1 MNQYIEFAGNHMF
14 LVGAFIMLSILLI
27 QDFISGGTGK
37 DSVDAKGATDLINN
51 ENALVIDVRPGADF
65 NRGHIINAQSIPMS
79 GFADQIEK
87 LKKHQSQPIIIN
99 CNSGAQSASA
109 CRTLRKAGFARVYNL
124 RGGILG
130 WMSANYPV
138 SRGGK
143 KGKAA
148 A

>member
-1 MNQYIEFAGNHMF
+1 MNEYIQFASNHLF
-14 LVGAFIMLSILLI
+14 LVGAFILLSVLLI
-27 QDFISGGTGK
+27 QDLITGGSGKGA
-37 DSVDAKGATDLINN
+37 VDAKAAVELINN
-51 ENALVIDVRPGADF
+51 EDALVIDVRPAADF
-65 NRGHIINAQSIPMS
+65 NRGHIINSRNLPMS

-87 LKKHQSQPIIIN
+87 LKKDQGRTIIIS
-99 CNSGAQSASA
+99 CNSGNQSAMA
-109 CRTLRKAGFARVYNL
+109 CRMLRKAGFEKVFNL

-143 KGKAA
+143 KSKAA

>member
-1 MNQYIEFAGNHMF
+1 MSQYIEFASNHIF
-14 LVGAFIMLSILLI
+14 LVGAFIMLSVLLI
-27 QDFISGGTGK
+27 QDLITGGSGK
-37 DSVDAKGATDLINN
+37 DAVDAKGATDLINN
-51 ENALVIDVRPGADF
+51 EDALVIDVRPGADF

-79 GFADQIEK
+79 GFADQVER
-87 LKKHQSQPIIIN
+87 LKKYQERPIIIN
-99 CNSGAQSASA
+99 CNSGAQSSTA
-109 CRTLRKAGFARVYNL
+109 CRMLRKAGFSRVYNL

>member
-1 MNQYIEFAGNHMF
+1 MNEYITFAGNHPF
-14 LVGAFIMLSILLI
+14 LIGAFVLISILLI
-27 QDFISGGTGK
+27 QDLITGGSGKGA
-37 DSVDAKGATDLINN
+37 VDAKAAIELINN
-51 ENALVIDVRPGADF
+51 QDALVIDVRPAADF
-65 NRGHIINAQSIPMS
+65 HRGHIINAQSMPMS

-87 LKKHQSQPIIIN
+87 LKKHQERTIIIS

-109 CRTLRKAGFARVYNL
+109 CRMLRKAGFAKVFNL

-143 KGKAA
+143 KSKAA